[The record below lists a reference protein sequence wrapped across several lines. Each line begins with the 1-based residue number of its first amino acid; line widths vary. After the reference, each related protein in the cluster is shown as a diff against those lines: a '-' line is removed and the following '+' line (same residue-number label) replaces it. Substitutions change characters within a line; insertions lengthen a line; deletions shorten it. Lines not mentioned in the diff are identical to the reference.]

1 MSDVIR
7 DDDFKSFRR
16 QSVRIAKDFSY
27 GKAVVSAIE
36 KAESIAEINRILHTA
51 RDNKFGQ

>member
-51 RDNKFGQ
+51 RDKKFN